1 MHVNFVN
8 HVVMSELQISCGK
21 KSNFAGF
28 SETNLRKIGLIL
40 WEFRR
45 NSQANFTKKQLVK
58 NGQFRGNF
66 LGKFC

>member
-1 MHVNFVN
+1 
-8 HVVMSELQISCGK
+8 MSELQISRGK

-28 SETNLRKIGLIL
+28 SDTNLQKIRLIL

-45 NSQANFTKKQLVK
+45 NSQAHFTKKQLVK